1 MLVDVPGST
10 TDLGEGEEN
19 SPHLTL
25 VAETILS
32 DGLQLGVTRDNCQSI
47 DFDMKRSTLAFSG
60 QELHTD
66 ERTRMDVLGPCRS
79 WSRNVCRI
87 RVSNYSAHQGAY
99 DPTALQLQNLNLY
112 VRSHFVVGLSKS
124 K

>member
-1 MLVDVPGST
+1 MRQYAIFVQVCDGIVFVNVPSST

-47 DFDMKRSTLAFSG
+47 DFDMNGARSRSVARNYIQTSG
-60 QELHTD
+60 LEWTSWDLIG
-66 ERTRMDVLGPCRS
+66 LGVGT
-79 WSRNVCRI
+79 SRGE
-87 RVSNYSAHQGAY
+87 Y
-99 DPTALQLQNLNLY
+99 
-112 VRSHFVVGLSKS
+112 
-124 K
+124 

>member
-1 MLVDVPGST
+1 MLVNVPGST

-87 RVSNYSAHQGAY
+87 RVSKLFGA
-99 DPTALQLQNLNLY
+99 
-112 VRSHFVVGLSKS
+112 SGSI
-124 K
+124 